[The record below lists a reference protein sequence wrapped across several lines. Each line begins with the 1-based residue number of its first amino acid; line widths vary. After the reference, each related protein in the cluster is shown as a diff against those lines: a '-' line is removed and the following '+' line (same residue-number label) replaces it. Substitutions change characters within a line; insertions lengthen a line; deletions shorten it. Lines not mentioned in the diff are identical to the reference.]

1 MLKLHQ
7 LIFVSLCLLLVFVSV
22 SLAEDITQPLLA
34 EGLQVGSV
42 TVTNDADQVYVTLSA
57 DYPWSLVSAAA
68 FIQEIEPDSGDP
80 TTFNCQ
86 APDTQGAPSWTFSV
100 TRLWGA
106 SHFFI
111 EAYALLSRPG
121 EETLTIATT
130 SGEPV
135 QLISA
140 PLVNGFGSATGL
152 AQVDGVIVE
161 EAPGLQVTLSV
172 GEGWELLHTFVYA
185 GATPPS
191 KPNPAA
197 FPYKHTALAGAASD
211 QFFLPLD
218 ALGLAEGDEVN
229 LAAYVVSRKLLG
241 YWRSWPIYQYSFA
254 WAKGTRLREV
264 PGGPRWSWIDRIVG
278 CQAMY
283 FTTTIALPA
292 GEPVIPEPVY
302 VEAWSAGEAAPPD
315 GLGEYFEFFAD
326 DTAGSLFSW

>member
-121 EETLTIATT
+121 EET
-130 SGEPV
+130 S
-135 QLISA
+135 
-140 PLVNGFGSATGL
+140 
-152 AQVDGVIVE
+152 
-161 EAPGLQVTLSV
+161 SV
-172 GEGWELLHTFVYA
+172 
-185 GATPPS
+185 
-191 KPNPAA
+191 
-197 FPYKHTALAGAASD
+197 
-211 QFFLPLD
+211 
-218 ALGLAEGDEVN
+218 
-229 LAAYVVSRKLLG
+229 
-241 YWRSWPIYQYSFA
+241 
-254 WAKGTRLREV
+254 
-264 PGGPRWSWIDRIVG
+264 
-278 CQAMY
+278 
-283 FTTTIALPA
+283 
-292 GEPVIPEPVY
+292 
-302 VEAWSAGEAAPPD
+302 
-315 GLGEYFEFFAD
+315 
-326 DTAGSLFSW
+326 